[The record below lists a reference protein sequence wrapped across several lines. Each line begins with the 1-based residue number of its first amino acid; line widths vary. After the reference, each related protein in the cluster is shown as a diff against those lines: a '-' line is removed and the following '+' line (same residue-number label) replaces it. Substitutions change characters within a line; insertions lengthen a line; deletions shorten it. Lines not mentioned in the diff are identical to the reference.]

1 MSKVLGVV
9 FLVTSGV
16 LLVTSGGN
24 PEAVIAGGIGF
35 LFGLG
40 CIFDKSNEV
49 SINE

>member
-9 FLVTSGV
+9 ALVTSGV

-24 PEAVIAGGIGF
+24 PEAVIAGLVGG